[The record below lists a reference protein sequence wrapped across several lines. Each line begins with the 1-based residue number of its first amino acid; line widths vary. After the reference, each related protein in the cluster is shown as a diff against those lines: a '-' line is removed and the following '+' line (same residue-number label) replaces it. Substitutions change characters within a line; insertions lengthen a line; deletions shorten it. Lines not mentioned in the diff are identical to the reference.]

1 MLTVTF
7 EVSKKIMGSC
17 KDQSTWIA
25 GMLTVWWNV
34 PVPLLPPEQNS
45 DTVGL
50 TAVFCPAGIASN
62 LTNTTQRSASDYT
75 LLRIF
80 KFPSSY
86 ETDTIILQNFE
97 LKILNHKTVK
107 YNNQAGHW
115 GKLCR
120 NSFIIVNSFTALELN
135 ASLFS

>member
-1 MLTVTF
+1 M
-7 EVSKKIMGSC
+7 
-17 KDQSTWIA
+17 
-25 GMLTVWWNV
+25 
-34 PVPLLPPEQNS
+34 PLLPPEQNS

-107 YNNQAGHW
+107 YNNQAGLNPKKCDNLYREEKPGHERYQLLYEDSKQT
-115 GKLCR
+115 GCQSATTRFHIYMKLG
-120 NSFIIVNSFTALELN
+120 LE
-135 ASLFS
+135 